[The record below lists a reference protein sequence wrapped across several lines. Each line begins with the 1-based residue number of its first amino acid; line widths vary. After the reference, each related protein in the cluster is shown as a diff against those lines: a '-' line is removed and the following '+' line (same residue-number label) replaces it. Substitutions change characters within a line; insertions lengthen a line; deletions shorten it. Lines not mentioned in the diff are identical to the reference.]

1 MIPDDVHPKP
11 LYRKLI
17 PRSEEE
23 LKVLNK
29 ELERIR
35 KSLIKDGDGTND
47 NEDGEDCAVQTKKNQ
62 RKKKMAQSK
71 DDSGEQ
77 TTNKRG
83 RPKGEKG

>member
-47 NEDGEDCAVQTKKNQ
+47 NEDGEDCAI
-62 RKKKMAQSK
+62 
-71 DDSGEQ
+71 
-77 TTNKRG
+77 
-83 RPKGEKG
+83 